1 MLKRLKELRTSLDAE
16 QTTALHDAFPGDIVE
31 RFFASEDEPS
41 ADTVVADL
49 NKFLASR
56 PMVAFELFKK
66 LSSEQQA
73 MISDLVFDDED
84 DE

>member
-1 MLKRLKELRTSLDAE
+1 MLKRLKELRTSLDAGQE
-16 QTTALHDAFPGDIVE
+16 EALHDAFPGDIVE
-31 RFFASEDEPS
+31 RFFASEDEPT
-41 ADTVVADL
+41 AVAVVADL

-56 PMVAFELFKK
+56 PMVAFNLFKK
-66 LSSEQQA
+66 LSSDQRA